1 MAVKELLT
9 TTGQTTTYSTTAQ
22 KAIAIIGP
30 TAAGKTKL
38 AIALAAKYNGE
49 IVSADSRQV
58 YLGLD
63 IGSGKDLAD
72 YDNNGQPV
80 PYHLIDVANP
90 GDSFDLATYQKLA
103 RQAMKQIWQASKL
116 PIIAGGSGL
125 YLQALID
132 NYQLS
137 TIKPD
142 SALRQELDNLS
153 AAELW
158 QKLYEL
164 KPALAER
171 LNNSDKHNPRRL
183 IRYLEIAQQAP
194 SYQPSTTPA
203 EHINTL
209 ILGIDYPLEVL
220 EKRIRA
226 RLIQRLE
233 NEDMIDEVY
242 NLHEADVDWKWLEGL
257 GLEYR
262 YISRYLREQLDY
274 DEMIEQLAIAI
285 RQFAKRQKTWFKR
298 WAKQGKEI
306 HWLNTDNPLLEAEE
320 LINKFL

>member
-1 MAVKELLT
+1 MAAT
-9 TTGQTTTYSTTAQ
+9 N

-38 AIALAAKYNGE
+38 AISLAAKYNGE
-49 IVSADSRQV
+49 IISADSRQV
-58 YLGLD
+58 YRGLD

-80 PYHLIDVANP
+80 PYHLIDVTNP

-103 RQAMKQIWQASKL
+103 RQALDKIWQAKKL
-116 PIIAGGSGL
+116 PVIAGGSGL

-137 TIKPD
+137 DIKPD
-142 SALRQELDNLS
+142 PALRQELDNLS

-164 KPALAER
+164 KPSLAER
-171 LNNSDKHNPRRL
+171 LNNSDKNNPRRL

-194 SYQPSTTPA
+194 HFQPSTKLA
-203 EHINTL
+203 EHLDTL
-209 ILGIDYPLEVL
+209 ILGVDYPLEVL
-220 EKRIRA
+220 EQRIRA

-242 NLHEADVDWKWLEGL
+242 NLHEAGVDWKWLEGL

-262 YISRYLREQLDY
+262 YISRYLEEQIDY
-274 DEMIEQLAIAI
+274 DQLVDQLAIAI

-298 WAKQGKEI
+298 WAKQGKQI
-306 HWLNTDNPLLEAEE
+306 HWLNTDNPIKEAEE
-320 LINKFL
+320 LVNKFLL

>member
-1 MAVKELLT
+1 MAANK
-9 TTGQTTTYSTTAQ
+9 

-30 TAAGKTKL
+30 TAVGKTKL
-38 AIALAAKYNGE
+38 AVAIAAKYNGE
-49 IVSADSRQV
+49 IISADSRQV
-58 YLGLD
+58 YTGLD

-72 YDNNGQPV
+72 YDNNGQPIA
-80 PYHLIDVANP
+80 YHLIDVVQP

-103 RQAMKQIWQASKL
+103 RQALNNIWQTGKL
-116 PIIAGGSGL
+116 PVIAGGSGL

-137 TIKPD
+137 SIKPD
-142 SALRQELDNLS
+142 IGLRQELDKLS
-153 AAELW
+153 ADQLW
-158 QKLYEL
+158 QKLHQL

-171 LNNSDKHNPRRL
+171 LNNSDKNNPRRL

-194 SYQPSTTPA
+194 SHQSETKPA
-203 EHINTL
+203 EPTEQFNTL
-209 ILGIDYPLEVL
+209 ILGVDYPLEVL
-220 EKRIRA
+220 EQRIRA

-242 NLHEADVDWKWLEGL
+242 NLHEAGVDWKWLEGL

-262 YISRYLREQLDY
+262 YISRYLKEQLDY
-274 DEMIEQLAIAI
+274 DEMVEQLAIAI

-298 WAKQGKEI
+298 WEKQGKKI
-306 HWLNTDNPLLEAEE
+306 HWLNTDNSPEKEAEE
-320 LINKFL
+320 LVDKFLSK